1 MIASVTSCPSPVSCP
16 LLLSLLATSFLFQ
29 SRPLLPL
36 TPVQPQLQP
45 LPPPF
50 SHPQHVCLAGNAA
63 AAAGQFSIL
72 DVRPQI
78 GTRPVGKHFD
88 SFYRG
93 YFVGEMESALLQV
106 KRDVEAEEPAVF
118 NSRAP
123 KSGECAYL
131 KSEDKRLL
139 GFFLVI
145 SKIISH
151 GIHYAAASFVRLKLD
166 YV

>member
-1 MIASVTSCPSPVSCP
+1 MTVTVTSRSSPVSCP
-16 LLLSLLATSFLFQ
+16 PLLSPFAASFLLQ
-29 SRPLLPL
+29 SRPPLPL
-36 TPVQPQLQP
+36 TPVQPQVQP
-45 LPPPF
+45 HPSLLPPF

-106 KRDVEAEEPAVF
+106 KRDIEEEEPAVF

-123 KSGECAYL
+123 KSGECTSL
-131 KSEDKRLL
+131 KSEDKRL
-139 GFFLVI
+139 GYF
-145 SKIISH
+145 
-151 GIHYAAASFVRLKLD
+151 
-166 YV
+166 